1 MFHPK
6 FAPSEAITWTT
17 TDDSVA
23 TVSENGYVTAVGTGV
38 ATITATS
45 ANGLTASCVI
55 TVPSILVRG
64 DTTGDGVVTIDDA
77 TEIQRYL
84 AEFDFDDTTR
94 LLQCGDVTG
103 DNKIT
108 IADVTAIQR
117 YLADIENI
125 NNIGQRIG

>member
-1 MFHPK
+1 M
-6 FAPSEAITWTT
+6 
-17 TDDSVA
+17 
-23 TVSENGYVTAVGTGV
+23 

-45 ANGLTASCVI
+45 ANGLTAYCVI